1 MAIYSAAVHDNTP
14 FVPLAPSFGQKSPQK
29 CMIKFLISKVALET
43 FKQFSLEAILLQHLC
58 MRDDQNGEKKN
69 KKKTLPQQNVP
80 PYLRLV
86 TTAPINP
93 FIWR

>member
-1 MAIYSAAVHDNTP
+1 
-14 FVPLAPSFGQKSPQK
+14 
-29 CMIKFLISKVALET
+29 MIKFLISEVALET